1 MNKTTQFNFS
11 AEFEETCRELGKA
24 LIEAQNAVSRMLWLK
39 DDAARQYAAMQAA
52 ADALEIFTEAEA
64 AELLKIEP
72 AHLATMRRNLDL
84 PHCSFGNKP
93 RYTKAQLIRITEIL
107 EINSKNK
114 K

>member
-1 MNKTTQFNFS
+1 MDKTTQFNFS

-24 LIEAQNAVSRMLWLK
+24 LIEAQNAVSRMLGLK

-52 ADALEIFTEAEA
+52 ADALEIYTEAEA
-64 AELLKIEP
+64 AAILKLETS
-72 AHLATMRRNLDL
+72 HLGKMRRNLEL

-93 RYTKAQLIRITEIL
+93 RYTKQNLIRITEIL